1 MIPVSEYILQLPE
14 DENVVL
20 SGPAVQRLLTARSG
34 DAALLYIW
42 ILKNKG
48 RIEDKKTIAELKW
61 TGDQFQRAISVLA
74 AQDLIQLPDGEKTI
88 SSSKSEPI
96 QPPPEDRRPEYT
108 RADMARALEGQ
119 EFSALTKAVED
130 KLGKPLTTPDVAI
143 LLGLYDQLGFSPDVI
158 YLLVSFCVEQ
168 GLQRYG
174 KGRKPNMRQIEKEG
188 YIWYRLGLMDQESA
202 AAYIKKRQKQQEAL
216 PRMMRLLRLD
226 DRKPSL
232 TEEKYLLSWID
243 MGFEDGAIEQA
254 YDKTVIQCKELRWP
268 YMNKILESWHKAGLH
283 TLSQIELGD
292 KPRKTAKSQQSGTVA
307 AQDEMARLEKY
318 REQLRREMEGS

>member
-1 MIPVSEYILQLPE
+1 MSEYTLQLPE
-14 DENVVL
+14 DESIVL
-20 SGPAVQRLLTARSG
+20 SGPAVQKLLTAKSG
-34 DAALLYIW
+34 DAALLYIL

-48 RIEDKKTIAELKW
+48 RIEEKKSIAELKW
-61 TGDQFQRAISVLA
+61 TKDQFQRAMNILTT
-74 AQDLIQLPDGEKTI
+74 QNLIRLPDGEKFAP
-88 SSSKSEPI
+88 SPQLEPP
-96 QPPPEDRRPEYT
+96 QPLPEDRRPEYT

-143 LLGLYDQLGFSPDVI
+143 LLGLYDQLGFSPDI
-158 YLLVSFCVEQ
+158 IFLLVSFCIEQ

-188 YIWYRLGLMDQESA
+188 YIWFRLGLMDQESA

-226 DRKPSL
+226 DRKPSI

-243 MGFEDGAIEQA
+243 MGFEDGAIELA
-254 YDKTVIQCKELRWP
+254 YDRTVIQCKELRWP
-268 YMNKILESWHKAGLH
+268 YMNKILDSWHKAGLH
-283 TLSQIELGD
+283 TLSQIEAGD
-292 KPRKTAKSQQSGTVA
+292 KPRKAAKSQQSGKAA

-318 REQLRREMEGS
+318 REQLRREMEES